1 MIVRFSA
8 HKHGIEEDDAVEA
21 ANWPLRTIA
30 LDDENPG
37 RQLRLGFD
45 NHGRLLELVV
55 LVWDDG
61 TEELIH
67 AMKARPQYS
76 RLLD

>member
-1 MIVRFSA
+1 MIVRPSA
-8 HKHGIEEDDAVEA
+8 LEHGIPEA
-21 ANWPLRTIA
+21 DSVNAATWPALTA
-30 LDDENPG
+30 SLDDENPG

-45 NHGRLLELVV
+45 THGRLLELVV

-67 AMKARPQYS
+67 AMRARPQYV
-76 RLLD
+76 RLLG

>member
-1 MIVRFSA
+1 MIVRGSA
-8 HKHGIEEDDAVEA
+8 LKHGLDEGDCLNA
-21 ANWPLRTIA
+21 AAWPALIA
-30 LDDENPG
+30 SLDDDNPG

-45 NHGRLLELVV
+45 THGRLLELIV

-67 AMKARPQYS
+67 AMRARPQYV
-76 RLLD
+76 RMLG

>member
-1 MIVRFSA
+1 MIVRGSA
-8 HKHGIEEDDAVEA
+8 LKHGVREEDGVNA
-21 ANWPLRTIA
+21 ATWPALA
-30 LDDENPG
+30 LSLDDDNPG

-45 NHGRLLELVV
+45 TSGRLLELIV

-67 AMKARPQYS
+67 AMRARPQYV
-76 RLLD
+76 RLLG

>member
-1 MIVRFSA
+1 VIVRGSA
-8 HKHGIEEDDAVEA
+8 LKHGILEDDCLNA
-21 ANWPLRTIA
+21 AAWPALTA
-30 LDDENPG
+30 SLDDANPG

-45 NHGRLLELVV
+45 THGRLLELIV

-67 AMKARPQYS
+67 AMRARPQYV

>member
-1 MIVRFSA
+1 MIVRPSA
-8 HKHGIEEDDAVEA
+8 FKHGIPAEDSVNA
-21 ANWPLRTIA
+21 ATWPALTAA

-45 NHGRLLELVV
+45 TRGRLLELVV

-67 AMKARPQYS
+67 AMRARPQYV
-76 RLLD
+76 RLLE